1 LIQIKKQKT
10 LKELVLWHCVHQEPT
25 VLPSRIPQLLVNG
38 TVGIAVGMATSIP
51 PHNLGELCDAI
62 LAIIAN
68 PEIDVDGLMEH
79 VKGPDFPTGGQ
90 IFNTA
95 DIKQAYATGRGPIV
109 MRGQAEVVMDKKDQP
124 MIVIT
129 EVPYL
134 VNKASLI
141 EKMADLVRDKR
152 IDGIRD
158 IRDESDRDGVR
169 VVIELKKGSYPQKVL
184 NKLYSLTP
192 LQSTFHV
199 NMLALIDGRQ
209 PRVLTLKMVLEEF
222 IAHREVVVKRRTEF
236 DLDKAQDRAHILE
249 GLIMALEHIDKII
262 ATIKKS
268 KDKADAKVNLI
279 KQFKMTERQAVAI
292 LEMRLHALANLEHIR
307 VEEEL
312 KEKND
317 LIKQLK
323 KILSARSHMLE
334 VIREELVA
342 IKEQY
347 ANDRRT
353 QVMPNAVGSF
363 SQEDLIPK
371 QPTVVM
377 MTDDG
382 YIKRVAPDTFKKQH
396 RGGKGVLGLT
406 TKEEDV
412 VSNLFMT
419 NTHADLLF
427 FTSRGRVFQ
436 LKAYEIP
443 ESSRTA
449 KGQAIVNF
457 LQLADDER
465 LSASLSLDD
474 LGSAKYLVMV
484 TKHGVIK
491 KTDMA
496 DFKNVRRSGLIA
508 LTIKPG
514 DDLLWVLPSTGQDNI
529 VLVGDSGQAIQF
541 SEDDVRA
548 MGRTAAGVRGI
559 RLKADGLV
567 TGMGIVS
574 PEQAK
579 TAQLLVIMRNGLG
592 KRTPLDQYKVQSR
605 GGSGVKTANV
615 TTKTG
620 PIVSAYIMTPADEE
634 RDIVIV
640 STQGQVIRLPLSSVN
655 VLGRATQGVRLMRF
669 KKDGDTVASVT
680 LV

>member
-1 LIQIKKQKT
+1 
-10 LKELVLWHCVHQEPT
+10 
-25 VLPSRIPQLLVNG
+25 
-38 TVGIAVGMATSIP
+38 
-51 PHNLGELCDAI
+51 
-62 LAIIAN
+62 
-68 PEIDVDGLMEH
+68 
-79 VKGPDFPTGGQ
+79 
-90 IFNTA
+90 
-95 DIKQAYATGRGPIV
+95 
-109 MRGQAEVVMDKKDQP
+109 
-124 MIVIT
+124 
-129 EVPYL
+129 
-134 VNKASLI
+134 
-141 EKMADLVRDKR
+141 
-152 IDGIRD
+152 
-158 IRDESDRDGVR
+158 
-169 VVIELKKGSYPQKVL
+169 
-184 NKLYSLTP
+184 
-192 LQSTFHV
+192 
-199 NMLALIDGRQ
+199 
-209 PRVLTLKMVLEEF
+209 
-222 IAHREVVVKRRTEF
+222 
-236 DLDKAQDRAHILE
+236 
-249 GLIMALEHIDKII
+249 
-262 ATIKKS
+262 
-268 KDKADAKVNLI
+268 
-279 KQFKMTERQAVAI
+279 
-292 LEMRLHALANLEHIR
+292 
-307 VEEEL
+307 
-312 KEKND
+312 
-317 LIKQLK
+317 
-323 KILSARSHMLE
+323 
-334 VIREELVA
+334 
-342 IKEQY
+342 
-347 ANDRRT
+347 
-353 QVMPNAVGSF
+353 
-363 SQEDLIPK
+363 
-371 QPTVVM
+371 M

-382 YIKRVAPDTFKKQH
+382 YIKRVAPDTFKKQQ

-465 LSASLSLDD
+465 LSASLSFDD

-484 TKHGVIK
+484 TKQGVIK

-514 DDLLWVLPSTGQDNI
+514 DDLLWVLPSTGNDSI

-559 RLKADGLV
+559 RLKANGLV

-640 STQGQVIRLPLSSVN
+640 STQGQVIRLPLSSVS

-669 KKDGDTVASVT
+669 KKEGDTVASVT